1 MLVKKNYQQLI
12 LNSND
17 AKSNTSY
24 HDDQVGASYEYEY
37 ESKKKKEKRDK
48 QYFQVLIWDSNETG
62 CEHNYNKW
70 GCMYIIWNIIYIR
83 AYIIAIVLAPQ
94 YQFWS

>member
-1 MLVKKNYQQLI
+1 MILMLVKENYQPP
-12 LNSND
+12 NSND

-48 QYFQVLIWDSNETG
+48 QYFQVLI
-62 CEHNYNKW
+62 
-70 GCMYIIWNIIYIR
+70 
-83 AYIIAIVLAPQ
+83 
-94 YQFWS
+94 